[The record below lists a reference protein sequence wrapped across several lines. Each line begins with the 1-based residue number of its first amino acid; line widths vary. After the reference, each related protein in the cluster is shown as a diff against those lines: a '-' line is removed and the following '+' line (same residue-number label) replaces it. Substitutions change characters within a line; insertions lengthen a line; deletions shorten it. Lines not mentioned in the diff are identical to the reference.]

1 MNDDAGDDATGE
13 TTGEE
18 TVSVADGAP
27 PAAAAQPEQ
36 PADRDEWIFMIDPAW
51 QPTEDDR
58 EPPVEAVVGGWF
70 VDEDGVTGMFR
81 PNPAYEPSLP
91 DLPTDPVDAML
102 QLVARGE
109 AEGDEV
115 LSVLGDVIY
124 GVALDERGG
133 LAVAPAPDEVLSV
146 LVTTAP
152 AHRARVDVPGWEEM
166 TVGELADLLPDE
178 GIDVLLNP
186 GAPTSMRLV
195 AGAVKDLVT
204 AAVPQE

>member
-1 MNDDAGDDATGE
+1 MNDGADFD
-13 TTGEE
+13 TTGDPTDEATVAVVSGASPAE
-18 TVSVADGAP
+18 TQRPD
-27 PAAAAQPEQ
+27 Q

-51 QPTEDDR
+51 QPAEDDQ

-70 VDEDGVTGMFR
+70 VDENGVTGRFR
-81 PNPAYEPSLP
+81 PNPAYQPSLP

-109 AEGDEV
+109 AQGDEV

-124 GVALDERGG
+124 GVALDERGA

-166 TVGELADLLPDE
+166 TVGELAELLPDE

-186 GAPTSMRLV
+186 GAPASMRLV

-204 AAVPQE
+204 AAAAQE